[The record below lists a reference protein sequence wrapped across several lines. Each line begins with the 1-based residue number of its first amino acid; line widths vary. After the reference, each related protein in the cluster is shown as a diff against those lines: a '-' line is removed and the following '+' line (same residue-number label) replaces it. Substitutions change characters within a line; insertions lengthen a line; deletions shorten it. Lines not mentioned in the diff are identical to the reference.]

1 MAEKTLYTVELIDL
15 AAGPQE
21 NLERHVKTLQSHI
34 EEIEK
39 NIQAL
44 VVHKTAVQKAK
55 DEYEALLKTQPQ
67 TKTQFR
73 VS

>member
-1 MAEKTLYTVELIDL
+1 MADKTLYTVELIDL

-44 VVHKTAVQKAK
+44 VDHKKAVQIAK
-55 DEYEALLKTQPQ
+55 DEYETLLKTQAQ
-67 TKTQFR
+67 TKMQFR
-73 VS
+73 VA